1 MNKQQQQKFFKD
13 FRNRQLEGSEN
24 LTQTSAIIKSR
35 EEKLKD
41 LENIE
46 EATDKF
52 FNNKKDD
59 TTISN

>member
-1 MNKQQQQKFFKD
+1 MNKEQRQQFFKD
-13 FRNRQLEGSEN
+13 FRNRQLDGSEN
-24 LTQTSAIIKSR
+24 LTQTPEIVQSR
-35 EEKLKD
+35 EKKQGD
-41 LENIE
+41 LDNLE

>member
-1 MNKQQQQKFFKD
+1 MNKEQRQQFFKD
-13 FRNRQLEGSEN
+13 FRKRQLEGSKN
-24 LTQTSAIIKSR
+24 LNQTPAIIKSR